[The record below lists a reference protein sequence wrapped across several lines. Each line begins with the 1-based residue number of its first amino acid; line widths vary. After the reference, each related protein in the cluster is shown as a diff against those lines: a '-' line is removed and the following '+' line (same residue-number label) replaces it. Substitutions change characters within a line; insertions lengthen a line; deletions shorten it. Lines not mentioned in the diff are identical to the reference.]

1 MISDHHIALVA
12 IGGLTG
18 AISRHRIDSRVSSR
32 IKHHIPFGTLTVNLF
47 GSFVI
52 GLAYELFKHHI
63 MGSEF
68 EIFIIT
74 GFLGAFTTFSSYSLH
89 TLNLFEENKF
99 REGFTNL
106 FLNNFLGIFMVF
118 LGTLAGS
125 GIWHLTLK

>member
-18 AISRHRIDSRVSSR
+18 AISRYRIDSHVSSK
-32 IKHHIPFGTLTVNLF
+32 IKHRIPFGTLSVNLF
-47 GSFVI
+47 GSFII

-63 MGSEF
+63 MSSEF
-68 EIFIIT
+68 KIFIIT

-99 REGFTNL
+99 KEGLTNL

-118 LGTLAGS
+118 IGTFAGNI
-125 GIWHLTLK
+125 IWHLTLK